1 MSAAT
6 YVTGSGKVTPTRAHV
21 IAAGIRRRVLEHTL
35 KNQGGYLSQ
44 ACSAAEILG
53 VLYGGAMNLGM
64 VKQPLLPRPF
74 AGVPSATNRD
84 YSYGYHFNGPHG
96 RIYDRFILSP
106 THYSLPLYAALIEA
120 GRMDPA
126 GLDAFN
132 RDGSSVEMIG
142 AEHSPGMELMT
153 GSLGQGLSQG
163 IGIALAR
170 RMKGEPGRIWIFM
183 SDGELQIGMVWEA
196 FEFMSHHKVDNIK
209 IVVDMNGQQCDGAV
223 LSVMRLGG
231 LAEKLTTFGAAVRSV
246 DGHDVA
252 ALSSACAAP
261 HQDQPLVV
269 LATTD
274 ACREISE
281 LRVNGGKLHYIRIKN
296 EVEAARYQ
304 AILARM
310 AAEKA

>member
-1 MSAAT
+1 
-6 YVTGSGKVTPTRAHV
+6 
-21 IAAGIRRRVLEHTL
+21 
-35 KNQGGYLSQ
+35 
-44 ACSAAEILG
+44 
-53 VLYGGAMNLGM
+53 
-64 VKQPLLPRPF
+64 
-74 AGVPSATNRD
+74 
-84 YSYGYHFNGPHG
+84 
-96 RIYDRFILSP
+96 
-106 THYSLPLYAALIEA
+106 
-120 GRMDPA
+120 MDPA

-142 AEHSPGMELMT
+142 AEHSPGMEVMT

-163 IGIALAR
+163 IGMALAR
-170 RMKGEPGRIWIFM
+170 RMKGEPGKIWIFM

>member
-1 MSAAT
+1 MSAAIH
-6 YVTGSGKVTPTRAHV
+6 VSGASSVARTRAHS

-35 KNQGGYLSQ
+35 KNDGGYLSQ

-53 VLYGGAMNLGM
+53 VLYGGAMNLGP
-64 VKQPLLPRPF
+64 VREPLLPRPF

-84 YSYGYHFNGPHG
+84 YSYGFHFNGPHG

-106 THYSLPLYAALIEA
+106 THYSLPLYAALVEA
-120 GRMDPA
+120 GRMA
-126 GLDAFN
+126 AVGLDAFN

-163 IGIALAR
+163 IGMALAR

-183 SDGELQIGMVWEA
+183 SDGEFQIGMVWEA
-196 FEFMSHHKVDNIK
+196 FQFMSHHKVDNIK
-209 IVVDMNGQQCDGAV
+209 ILVDMNGQQCDGAV

-246 DGHDVA
+246 DGHDIE
-252 ALSSACAAP
+252 ALSSACATP
-261 HQDQPLVV
+261 HKDQPLVV
-269 LATTD
+269 LAATD
-274 ACREISE
+274 PCHEISE
-281 LRVNGGKLHYIRIKN
+281 LRLNGGKLHYIRIKN
-296 EVEAARYQ
+296 EVEAARYR
-304 AILARM
+304 AILAGMEADR
-310 AAEKA
+310 A

>member
-1 MSAAT
+1 MSAAIH
-6 YVTGSGKVTPTRAHV
+6 VSGASSVARTRAHS

-35 KNQGGYLSQ
+35 KNDGGYLSQ

-53 VLYGGAMNLGM
+53 VLYGGAMNLGP
-64 VKQPLLPRPF
+64 VREPLLPRPF

-84 YSYGYHFNGPHG
+84 YSYGFHFNGPHG

-106 THYSLPLYAALIEA
+106 THYSLPLYAALVEA
-120 GRMDPA
+120 GRMA
-126 GLDAFN
+126 AVGLDAFN

-163 IGIALAR
+163 IGMALAR

-183 SDGELQIGMVWEA
+183 SDGEFQIGMVWEA
-196 FEFMSHHKVDNIK
+196 FQFMSHHKVDNIK
-209 IVVDMNGQQCDGAV
+209 ILVDMNGQQCDGAV

-246 DGHDVA
+246 DGHDIE
-252 ALSSACAAP
+252 ALSSACATP
-261 HQDQPLVV
+261 HKDQPLVV
-269 LATTD
+269 LAATNP
-274 ACREISE
+274 CHEISE
-281 LRVNGGKLHYIRIKN
+281 LRLNGGKLHYIRIKN
-296 EVEAARYQ
+296 EVEAARYR
-304 AILARM
+304 AILAGMEADR
-310 AAEKA
+310 A